1 MLIEEN
7 KEILTEILNQKKKI
21 VFVGLGTPEL
31 VFDSFGPLCVDL
43 LKGSSYICFGGTSNP
58 LDRDTIPVEIP
69 KILEKH
75 KDDCVV
81 VIDAAAY
88 TNDDNKYRIG
98 DFIIKKGSLKPAAF
112 FSEEFEEFGDYYIKL
127 ISVTNENKIE
137 RIECVEAVLEIVGFI
152 YQRTV

>member
-1 MLIEEN
+1 MLTNEN
-7 KEILTEILNQKKKI
+7 KEILTEILNQNKKL

-127 ISVTNENKIE
+127 ISVTNENKIDK
-137 RIECVEAVLEIVGFI
+137 INCIGAVLEIIRFI
-152 YQRTV
+152 Q